1 MPKQCRNKGNDIEA
15 GDDCRM
21 NVIFDEGTE
30 SFAGVLVQCPAGH
43 CARDR
48 RAPVL
53 DMEHGRLQ
61 SGDSAPG
68 MRRSKLGKQPCQP
81 FTSFESLRGHPQH
94 DRPVYRPIPGPILP
108 PNSWT
113 KLLVYEALSY

>member
-1 MPKQCRNKGNDIEA
+1 MPKQCRNKGNAIEA
-15 GDDCRM
+15 GDDCSM

-30 SFAGVLVQCPAGH
+30 SLSGVLVQCPAGH

-53 DMEHGRLQ
+53 DTELGRLQ

-68 MRRSKLGKQPCQP
+68 MRRSKLGKQPSCQKHCQP
-81 FTSFESLRGHPQH
+81 FTS
-94 DRPVYRPIPGPILP
+94 
-108 PNSWT
+108 
-113 KLLVYEALSY
+113 LVYGALSY